1 MYAIDDDLNVF
12 YKTMAGIIQSHYYF
26 HFQNPFTF
34 FRRKILDYFHLS
46 MSSYF
51 RELLRT
57 YASFSYWIDLILF
70 RLSELLLS

>member
-12 YKTMAGIIQSHYYF
+12 YKSINGIIKSDYF
-26 HFQNPFTF
+26 HFQNPFAF